1 MDTSFKQSIIFHDR
15 PIVDL
20 KFHKSGEVFF
30 TASKDASSAMGN
42 LKGEIIG
49 SFDKHN
55 GAISS
60 IGPSDDSLATAGAD
74 LQLINWDILTG
85 KVKNTLNVDAVVRG
99 IDFQEQIF
107 FCTDDSMNK
116 KPFIGEY
123 DIRDD
128 SKSLTRQI
136 LLPDPATRLF
146 KAEDYI
152 IFSTTTGKVC
162 KMDLRNEKIV
172 QEIKAHQARVTD
184 MKPSKGHR
192 PFFITS
198 SSDCS
203 SKIID
208 TESFAV
214 KKRFDSEEPINSACI
229 FSSCDR
235 IILVGGINARDVTTT
250 QGKSSFD
257 TQFYDIATQQKIGAF
272 TTHFGTINAVDV
284 HPEGTHCIT
293 GGEDGSICLVR
304 FGDDFKNAPF
314 NLI

>member
-1 MDTSFKQSIIFHDR
+1 MDTSCKQSIIFHER

-49 SFDKHN
+49 SFDKHS

-74 LQLINWDILTG
+74 LQLINWDIFTG
-85 KVKNTLNVDAVVRG
+85 KVKNTLNIDAVVRG
-99 IDFQEQIF
+99 IDFQEQIL

-116 KPFIGEY
+116 KPFLGEC
-123 DIRDD
+123 DPRN
-128 SKSLTRQI
+128 SQKSFTKQI
-136 LLPDPATRLF
+136 FLQEPATRLF
-146 KAEDYI
+146 KVGDFI
-152 IFSTTTGKVC
+152 IFSTTTGKIC
-162 KMDLRNEKIV
+162 KIDLRNDKTI
-172 QEIKAHQARVTD
+172 QEVKVHQSKVTD
-184 MKPSKGHR
+184 MKPCKGNR
-192 PFFITS
+192 PFFITC

-208 TESFAV
+208 TESFAI

-229 FSSCDR
+229 FNTCDK
-235 IILVGGINARDVTTT
+235 IILVGGINARDVTIT

-257 TQFYDIATQQKIGAF
+257 TQFYDIPTQQKVGTY
-272 TTHFGTINAVDV
+272 TTHFGTINAVDI
-284 HPEGTHCIT
+284 HPEGTHYVS
-293 GGEDGSICLVR
+293 GGEDGSICLVKL
-304 FGDDFKNAPF
+304 GKDFKNAPF
-314 NLI
+314 SLI